1 MLTNFVDR
9 DVGDILIVNEYDRSE
24 PAERMLRT
32 RMSLTFP
39 RDSFCEL
46 LLKEYLDELRGDLIL
61 APLGA
66 RF

>member
-9 DVGDILIVNEYDRSE
+9 NVGDILIVNEYDRSE

-32 RMSLTFP
+32 RKSLTFP
-39 RDSFCEL
+39 RCSFCEL
-46 LLKEYLDELRGDLIL
+46 LLKEYLDELRGDVIL
-61 APLGA
+61 TPLSE